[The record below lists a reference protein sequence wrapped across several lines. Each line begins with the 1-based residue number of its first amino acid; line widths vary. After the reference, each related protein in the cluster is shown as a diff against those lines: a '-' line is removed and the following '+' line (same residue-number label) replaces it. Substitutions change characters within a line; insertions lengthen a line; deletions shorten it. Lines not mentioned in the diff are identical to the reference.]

1 VERVETAL
9 YFPRIQ
15 VPRAPWFTHVLL
27 YWDQVSSIIPY
38 DLESVELDD
47 YMQELLKS
55 NLVTRVAPYEVQYL
69 NDVQGYDEQFIR
81 LLESSP
87 LPKSHPPYRW
97 SKIHQE
103 KASPELFENMR
114 DLGLAKDPNRWWWW
128 VEERT
133 AALYMLYLVG
143 SICRCIPGVFPVTD
157 TRLTLDALAEPLD
170 DDKSSRLQSLK
181 LAAILGALPVPS
193 EPVPPSEL
201 ASFKREHE
209 AQLRNL
215 HSYLNEKLE
224 ELANI
229 DNEQVRS
236 DATVQVLAEI
246 HDDVQVLQ
254 EQMSKQQW
262 PKIIRAGVA
271 GVIIG
276 GLAVG
281 AAVASGG
288 TALALALG
296 VTAAGAAQAPA
307 ASGIAK
313 SIRFK
318 KNAPGKRLAYA
329 ALAGMLDAPANALS
343 ELSTQPADRH
353 RGLLRGLRLRFSR
366 RH

>member
-1 VERVETAL
+1 VEPVETAL

-27 YWDQVSSIIPY
+27 YWDKAASIIPY
-38 DLESVELDD
+38 NLDSVELDD

-55 NLVTRVAPYEVQYL
+55 NLITRVNPNKVQSL
-69 NDVQGYDEQFIR
+69 NSEEGYDEQFIE

-103 KASPELFENMR
+103 KASPQLFQHMR
-114 DLGLAKDPNRWWWW
+114 GLGLAKDPDHWWWW

-143 SICRCIPGVFPVTD
+143 SICRCTPGVFPVTD
-157 TRLTLDALAEPLD
+157 TRLSLNALAEPLD
-170 DDKSSRLQSLK
+170 DGKSSRLQSLK
-181 LAAILGALPVPS
+181 LTAILGALPVPS
-193 EPVPPSEL
+193 EPVPPLEL
-201 ASFKREHE
+201 AAFKRKHE
-209 AQLRNL
+209 DQLRNL
-215 HSYLNEKLE
+215 HNYLNEKLGD
-224 ELANI
+224 LAKI
-229 DNEQVRS
+229 DNEQMRK
-236 DATVQVLAEI
+236 DAAAGVVAEI
-246 HDDVQVLQ
+246 HDDVQVLH

-288 TALALALG
+288 TALALAFG
-296 VTAAGAAQAPA
+296 VAAAGAAQAPT

-313 SIRFK
+313 SIHFK
-318 KNAPGKRLAYA
+318 NVAPGKPLAYA
-329 ALAGMLDAPANALS
+329 ALAGALDTPVNVPS
-343 ELSTQPADRH
+343 EPSTQALDRH
-353 RGLLRGLRLRFSR
+353 RGLWRSFRHPFSK